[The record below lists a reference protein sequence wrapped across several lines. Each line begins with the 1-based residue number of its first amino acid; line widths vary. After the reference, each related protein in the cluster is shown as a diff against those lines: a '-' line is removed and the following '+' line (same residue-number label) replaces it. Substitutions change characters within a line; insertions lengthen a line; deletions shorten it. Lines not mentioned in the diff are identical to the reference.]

1 MNHNTFLMRNYPKT
15 KRNIEDRLSNITEAD
30 REKARKF
37 DKDFFDGDRRYGY
50 GGYKYDGR
58 WIPVVKDFID
68 YFKLNENS
76 SILDIGAGK
85 GFMVKDFKD
94 ALPNARVL
102 GIDISKYS
110 VDNSMAEIKEFMSVG
125 NANNLEYEDNSFDLV
140 ISINTIHNLPLDEC
154 KYSLKEISRV
164 SKKDSFIIVDSWNNA
179 EEEMRMKSWNLTAL
193 TYMSATDWINL
204 FDEVGYNGDFDWFI
218 P

>member
-1 MNHNTFLMRNYPKT
+1 MSHNTYLMRNYPKI
-15 KRNIEDRLSNITEAD
+15 KRNISDRKSNITNQD
-30 REKARKF
+30 RQKARNF

-50 GGYKYDGR
+50 GGYKYYGR

-68 YFKLNENS
+68 YYNLDNNS

-94 ALPNARVL
+94 ALPNANVL
-102 GIDISKYS
+102 GIDISQYA
-110 VDNSMAEIKEFMSVG
+110 VQNSMQEIKDFMSVG
-125 NANNLEYEDNSFDLV
+125 NAKKLEFDDKSFDLV

-154 KYSLKEISRV
+154 KFSLKEISRV
-164 SKKDSFIIVDSWNNA
+164 SKKHSFIVVDSWNNKD
-179 EEEMRMKSWNLTAL
+179 EEFRMKSWNLTAL
-193 TYMSATDWINL
+193 TYMSADSWKKL
-204 FDEVGYNGDFDWFI
+204 FSEVGYEGDYDWFI

>member
-68 YFKLNENS
+68 YFNLNKNS
-76 SILDIGAGK
+76 SILDI
-85 GFMVKDFKD
+85 
-94 ALPNARVL
+94 
-102 GIDISKYS
+102 
-110 VDNSMAEIKEFMSVG
+110 
-125 NANNLEYEDNSFDLV
+125 
-140 ISINTIHNLPLDEC
+140 
-154 KYSLKEISRV
+154 
-164 SKKDSFIIVDSWNNA
+164 
-179 EEEMRMKSWNLTAL
+179 EEMTPFYRKVSGND
-193 TYMSATDWINL
+193 SAIL
-204 FDEVGYNGDFDWFI
+204 LSI
-218 P
+218 I

>member
-1 MNHNTFLMRNYPKT
+1 MNHNTLLMRNYPKT
-15 KRNIEDRLSNITEAD
+15 IRNIEDRLSNITNAD

-37 DKDFFDGDRRYGY
+37 DKDFFDGERRYGY

-58 WIPVVKDFID
+58 WIPVVKDFIE

-94 ALPNARVL
+94 ALPRAKVL
-102 GIDISKYS
+102 GIDISEYS
-110 VDNSMAEIKEFMSVG
+110 VDNSMPEIKEYMSVG
-125 NANNLEYEDNSFDLV
+125 NANNLEFEDKSFDLV
-140 ISINTIHNLPLDEC
+140 ISINTIHNLPLNEC

-164 SKKDSFIIVDSWNNA
+164 SKKDSFIIVDSWNSKD
-179 EEEMRMKSWNLTAL
+179 EEIRMKSWNLTAL
-193 TYMSATDWINL
+193 TYMSATNWIKL
-204 FDEVGYNGDFDWFI
+204 FNEVGYNGDFDWFI

>member
-1 MNHNTFLMRNYPKT
+1 MYHNTFLMRNYPKT

-110 VDNSMAEIKEFMSVG
+110 VDNSMPEIKEFMSVG

-154 KYSLKEISRV
+154 KHSLKEISRV

>member
-1 MNHNTFLMRNYPKT
+1 
-15 KRNIEDRLSNITEAD
+15 
-30 REKARKF
+30 
-37 DKDFFDGDRRYGY
+37 
-50 GGYKYDGR
+50 
-58 WIPVVKDFID
+58 
-68 YFKLNENS
+68 
-76 SILDIGAGK
+76 
-85 GFMVKDFKD
+85 MVKDFKD
-94 ALPNARVL
+94 ALPDARVL

-110 VDNSMAEIKEFMSVG
+110 VDNSMPEIKEFMSVG

-193 TYMSATDWINL
+193 TYMSATDWINFLMKLVIMEILIGL
-204 FDEVGYNGDFDWFI
+204 FLKKHF
-218 P
+218 

>member
-1 MNHNTFLMRNYPKT
+1 MYHNTFLMRNYPKT

-110 VDNSMAEIKEFMSVG
+110 VDNSMPEIKEFMSVG